1 MQQRFEERA
10 AMHRQPLARTAAQR
24 AIAHIKHNTTRWL
37 HASEQPPDRRA
48 ERTQPIAHADL
59 VKHGEPNRLENE
71 ARADRRWRLHAVMND
86 NPGAFARDQRRACK
100 PGYSPTCNRD

>member
-24 AIAHIKHNTTRWL
+24 AIAHIKHHATRWL

-59 VKHGEPNRLENE
+59 VKHGETNGLENE
-71 ARADRRWRLHAVMND
+71 AGADRRRGVHAIMND
-86 NPGAFARDQRRACK
+86 HPGARSPHQGCAREPC
-100 PGYSPTCNRD
+100 YSSARNRD